1 MGIPKNSLKI
11 SFIRDSKI
19 KSDKS
24 DIQYPKKE
32 WHSWA
37 TVEGNE
43 IKRISKVKKIMI
55 SKLGF
60 QLLNLW
66 QVERFFLISWNWW
79 LAPKLRPNSYWT
91 SFVLRRTTNS
101 WGFLRGS
108 HILFATHL
116 FSAFISGRLMVD
128 RVASLPGTWLSNV
141 MIAERTRKKQH
152 PGCTINVFPS
162 LWPTCWGNPSY
173 RVHQLRGNR
182 ASRSDTE
189 SKTWTGAIIS
199 IKEPGFGEF
208 PLQPPP
214 RIACPLKKSGE
225 GLLPYSP
232 CFSHHYLLCQSPEC
246 GGNPKSGF
254 LMGILA
260 FIPRT
265 LMPVSI
271 PEELKPKRRKR
282 SCLVL

>member
-43 IKRISKVKKIMI
+43 IKRISKVKKTMI

-116 FSAFISGRLMVD
+116 FSTFISRRLMVD
-128 RVASLPGTWLSNV
+128 RVASLLPLGSAMLWLV
-141 MIAERTRKKQH
+141 RE
-152 PGCTINVFPS
+152 
-162 LWPTCWGNPSY
+162 
-173 RVHQLRGNR
+173 
-182 ASRSDTE
+182 
-189 SKTWTGAIIS
+189 
-199 IKEPGFGEF
+199 
-208 PLQPPP
+208 
-214 RIACPLKKSGE
+214 LKKTASW
-225 GLLPYSP
+225 LHNQCLSK
-232 CFSHHYLLCQSPEC
+232 FVAYLL
-246 GGNPKSGF
+246 
-254 LMGILA
+254 
-260 FIPRT
+260 R
-265 LMPVSI
+265 
-271 PEELKPKRRKR
+271 KPH
-282 SCLVL
+282 L